1 MDRSEGWSLGPR
13 APETSPSQR
22 EAVRCEQ
29 AKRDNEAVQGYVT
42 FFPVHLAKRHVP
54 EAPGV

>member
-1 MDRSEGWSLGPR
+1 MEPR
-13 APETSPSQR
+13 APETSPSRR

-42 FFPVHLAKRHVP
+42 FLPVHLAKRHVP

>member
-1 MDRSEGWSLGPR
+1 MGPR
-13 APETSPSQR
+13 ALETSPRRR

-29 AKRDNEAVQGYVT
+29 AKRDNEAVRGYVT
-42 FFPVHLAKRHVP
+42 FLPVHLAKRHVP